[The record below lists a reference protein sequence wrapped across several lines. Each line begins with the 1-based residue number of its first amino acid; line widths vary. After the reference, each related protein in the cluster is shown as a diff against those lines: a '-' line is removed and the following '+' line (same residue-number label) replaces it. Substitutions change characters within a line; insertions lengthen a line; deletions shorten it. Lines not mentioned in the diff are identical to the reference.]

1 MAKKNRK
8 RLIIIQKGK
17 NKYSASKMQGAAIK
31 MYVIDRYIECEK
43 IKEIAENIPRGKND
57 KKSFPGDFFI
67 YCGKVC
73 LIRRE
78 IWISE
83 KNISGQ

>member
-17 NKYSASKMQGAAIK
+17 NKYTASKMQGAAIK

-43 IKEIAENIPRGKND
+43 IKEIAENMAGPYR
-57 KKSFPGDFFI
+57 
-67 YCGKVC
+67 C
-73 LIRRE
+73 
-78 IWISE
+78 
-83 KNISGQ
+83 